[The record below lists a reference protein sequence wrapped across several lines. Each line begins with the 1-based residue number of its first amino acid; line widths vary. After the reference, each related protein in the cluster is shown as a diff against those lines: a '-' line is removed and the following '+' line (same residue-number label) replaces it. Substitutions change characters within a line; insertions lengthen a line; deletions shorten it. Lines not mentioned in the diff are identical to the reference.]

1 MTGYMT
7 NESARVL
14 PEKEQRGR
22 VRLKT
27 LAIMVAISAA
37 GVALSACG
45 TVQPEPLDRQDIA
58 AAIQGDEVLF
68 QQMTPE
74 ITEPLDLNHAMARAL
89 KYNLDNRVKL
99 MEQALAE
106 QSFNLAKMDM
116 LPVLAANAGFTSRNN
131 EDASSSENVRTGVQ
145 SLAQSTSVDKDRTDA
160 DLRLSW
166 NVLDFGVS
174 YLKAKQEA
182 DRFLIVKN
190 ARRDI
195 MAKLLQQTRS
205 AYWKAAVTQKLKPRI
220 DALLVDTE
228 QALAQLDQIQRE
240 RLRAPLDVLQ
250 EQRQL
255 LSIMRNLKS
264 LQRSVETSQIELASL
279 INQAPNVEI
288 PLQAPSQLPELP
300 PLPSNDLDVLER
312 VALANSGEYVGQLYN
327 ARIAQRE
334 ARKSMLRLL
343 PGLEFSYSANY
354 DSNSYLY
361 NDTWA
366 QAGVRVSWNIFRLLA
381 IDEIKAQ
388 NEARDQMVEARR
400 LASNMAT
407 LARVNLGW
415 QQYHNSLDSLAIAQR
430 FQALDEQIADFSKQA
445 RASRAISGTQ
455 SLLNQAKALN
465 SVLSNSLAYA
475 DAQDAYGGF
484 LFSLGFNPVPED
496 YQRYDVDTLASNLD
510 ASFRQWSGGSLP
522 LQDPALWLEAQPET
536 TQAQDGQASL

>member
-1 MTGYMT
+1 MTG
-7 NESARVL
+7 NEKTETARAL
-14 PEKEQRGR
+14 PESRGR
-22 VRLKT
+22 GRLKT
-27 LAIMVAISAA
+27 LTTMVAISAA
-37 GVALSACG
+37 GIALSACG
-45 TVQPEPLDRQDIA
+45 TVQPQPLDRQDIA
-58 AAIQGDEVLF
+58 TAIQGDEALF
-68 QQMTPE
+68 AQMTPA
-74 ITEPLDLNHAMARAL
+74 ISEPLDLNHAMARAL

-288 PLQAPSQLPELP
+288 PLQAPSELPELP

-343 PGLEFSYSANY
+343 PSLEFSYSANY

-366 QAGVRVSWNIFRLLA
+366 QAGVRVSWNIFRLFA

-415 QQYHNSLDSLAIAQR
+415 QQYQNSLDSLAIAQR

-522 LQDPALWLEAQPET
+522 LQDPALWLEAQSDT

>member
-1 MTGYMT
+1 M
-7 NESARVL
+7 
-14 PEKEQRGR
+14 
-22 VRLKT
+22 
-27 LAIMVAISAA
+27 
-37 GVALSACG
+37 
-45 TVQPEPLDRQDIA
+45 
-58 AAIQGDEVLF
+58 LF
-68 QQMTPE
+68 QQMTPA

-116 LPVLAANAGFTSRNN
+116 LPVLAANAGFTSRSN

-145 SLAQSTSVDKDRTDA
+145 SLAQSTSVDKDRSNA

-174 YLKAKQEA
+174 YLKAKQES
-182 DRFLIVKN
+182 DRFLIVKS

-220 DALLVDTE
+220 DVLLIDTE
-228 QALAQLDQIQRE
+228 KALGQLEEIQRE
-240 RLRAPLDVLQ
+240 KLRAPLDVLQ

-279 INQAPNVEI
+279 INQSPNAEI
-288 PLQAPSQLPELP
+288 PLESPSELPALP

-312 VALANSGEYVGQLYN
+312 VALANSGEYIGQLYN

-354 DSNSYLY
+354 DSNSG
-361 NDTWA
+361 NPP
-366 QAGVRVSWNIFRLLA
+366 IFR
-381 IDEIKAQ
+381 
-388 NEARDQMVEARR
+388 
-400 LASNMAT
+400 
-407 LARVNLGW
+407 G
-415 QQYHNSLDSLAIAQR
+415 
-430 FQALDEQIADFSKQA
+430 
-445 RASRAISGTQ
+445 
-455 SLLNQAKALN
+455 
-465 SVLSNSLAYA
+465 
-475 DAQDAYGGF
+475 
-484 LFSLGFNPVPED
+484 
-496 YQRYDVDTLASNLD
+496 
-510 ASFRQWSGGSLP
+510 
-522 LQDPALWLEAQPET
+522 LQK
-536 TQAQDGQASL
+536 

>member
-1 MTGYMT
+1 MTG
-7 NESARVL
+7 NEKTETARAL
-14 PEKEQRGR
+14 PESRGR
-22 VRLKT
+22 GRLKT
-27 LAIMVAISAA
+27 LTTMAAISAA
-37 GVALSACG
+37 GIALSACG

-58 AAIQGDEVLF
+58 TAIQSDEVLF
-68 QQMTPE
+68 EQMTPV
-74 ITEPLDLNHAMARAL
+74 ITEPLDLNQAMARAL

-228 QALAQLDQIQRE
+228 KALAKLDQIQRE

-288 PLQAPSQLPELP
+288 PLQAPSELPELP

-334 ARKSMLRLL
+334 ARKSMVRLL

-366 QAGVRVSWNIFRLLA
+366 QAGVRVSWNIFRLFA

-445 RASRAISGTQ
+445 RASQAISGTQ

-522 LQDPALWLEAQPET
+522 LQDPALWLEAQSET

>member
-1 MTGYMT
+1 MTGLTTGYAFQV
-7 NESARVL
+7 S
-14 PEKEQRGR
+14 PELAPKGKG
-22 VRLKT
+22 RLKT
-27 LAIMVAISAA
+27 LATMVAISAA
-37 GVALSACG
+37 GVVLSACG
-45 TVQPEPLDRQDIA
+45 TVQPEPLGRQDIA
-58 AAIQGDEVLF
+58 TAIQGDEVLF
-68 QQMTPE
+68 QQMTPA

-116 LPVLAANAGFTSRNN
+116 LPVLAANAGFTSRSN

-145 SLAQSTSVDKDRTDA
+145 SLAQSTSVDKDRSNA

-174 YLKAKQEA
+174 YLKAKQES
-182 DRFLIVKN
+182 DRFLIVKS

-220 DALLVDTE
+220 DVLLIDTE
-228 QALAQLDQIQRE
+228 KALGQLEEIQRE
-240 RLRAPLDVLQ
+240 KLRAPLDVLQ

-279 INQAPNVEI
+279 INQSPNAEI
-288 PLQAPSQLPELP
+288 PLESPSELPALP

-312 VALANSGEYVGQLYN
+312 VALANSGEYIGQLYN

-381 IDEIKAQ
+381 INEIKAQ

-415 QQYHNSLDSLAIAQR
+415 QQYHNSLDSLSIAQR

-445 RASRAISGTQ
+445 RASRAISGTA

-496 YQRYDVDTLASNLD
+496 YQRYDVDALANNLNE
-510 ASFRQWSGGSLP
+510 AFRQWSSGTLP
-522 LQDPALWLEAQPET
+522 LQDPAFWLEAQPEAT
-536 TQAQDGQASL
+536 ATQGQASL

>member
-1 MTGYMT
+1 MTG
-7 NESARVL
+7 NEKTETARAL
-14 PEKEQRGR
+14 PESRGR
-22 VRLKT
+22 GRLKT
-27 LAIMVAISAA
+27 LATMVAISAA
-37 GVALSACG
+37 GIALSACG

-58 AAIQGDEVLF
+58 TAIQSDEMLF
-68 QQMTPE
+68 EQMTPA
-74 ITEPLDLNHAMARAL
+74 ITEPLNLNQAMARAL

-220 DALLVDTE
+220 DALLIDTE
-228 QALAQLDQIQRE
+228 KALAQLDQIQRE

-288 PLQAPSQLPELP
+288 PLQAPSELPELP

-334 ARKSMLRLL
+334 ARKSMVRLL

-366 QAGVRVSWNIFRLLA
+366 QAGVRVSWNIFRLFA

-522 LQDPALWLEAQPET
+522 LQDPALWLEAQSET

>member
-1 MTGYMT
+1 
-7 NESARVL
+7 
-14 PEKEQRGR
+14 
-22 VRLKT
+22 
-27 LAIMVAISAA
+27 MVAISAA